1 MNKICAIIPAR
12 KGSKGIPF
20 KNKSLLGGLPLIVY
34 TIKAA
39 IKSGIFSEIIV
50 TSDDNEIISISKGYG
65 LKTVVRGPELSTD
78 VIGLEPVV
86 LDALEKNPNFKYF
99 CLLQPT
105 SPLRN
110 ETHIKEAWSVLLNS
124 KGDSLIS
131 VSEDH
136 STPLKSMILN
146 EDGFMEGIRNN
157 QFPFISRH
165 LLPKCYKPNG
175 AIYIQVVD
183 NFLKSNCFLTPRTI
197 PYLMDVNVSI
207 DIDSIDDFKLAE
219 FNLSK

>member
-1 MNKICAIIPAR
+1 MDKICAIIPAR

-20 KNKSLLGGLPLIVY
+20 KNKKLLGGIPLIVH
-34 TIKAA
+34 TINAA
-39 IKSGIFSEIIV
+39 INSEIFSEIIV
-50 TSDDNEIISISKGYG
+50 TTDDNEIISISKGYG
-65 LKTVVRGPELSTD
+65 LKTVARGPELSTD
-78 VIGLEPVV
+78 VIGLEPVILDV
-86 LDALEKNPNFKYF
+86 LLKIPNFKYF

-124 KGDSLIS
+124 NGDSLIS

-157 QFPFISRH
+157 QFPFVARH
-165 LLPKCYKPNG
+165 ILPKCYKPNG
-175 AIYIQVVD
+175 AIYIQLID
-183 NFLKSNCFLTPRTI
+183 NFLKSNCFLSSRTI
-197 PYLMDVNVSI
+197 PFFMDAKVSI
-207 DIDSIDDFKLAE
+207 DIDTNDDFKLAE
-219 FNLSK
+219 YILTK